1 MKSLSGREKILLG
14 LMAGIVIISSV
25 LLSSRLGPEKS
36 DEVLELDGHKEG
48 EPVEEEPDEDRGPE
62 TILVYVTGNVRS
74 PGVVELEEGQRLNDL
89 EELVGGFLEDTDYNK
104 INLAKRL
111 EDEEKL
117 YIPKIGEL
125 VEEEDLAQPSSD
137 KEGRINMNKCSREEL
152 MTLPGIGQKKADD
165 IISYREGAS
174 FKSIEDIM
182 EVSGIGEK
190 TFDGFRE
197 MIVVK

>member
-137 KEGRINMNKCSREEL
+137 KEGRININKCSREEL

>member
-48 EPVEEEPDEDRGPE
+48 EPVEDEPDEDRGPE

-137 KEGRINMNKCSREEL
+137 KEGRININKCSREEL

-165 IISYREGAS
+165 IISYREGTS